1 MNRESISRRR
11 ACLRFGRRQRRVAPL
26 LLALPFVFAGFAGI
40 PAQTLNPTPAELE
53 ARRIVA
59 EREEAKRR
67 HEAELEKLRTSARE
81 AAQARARL
89 EGEVSELQADRARL
103 NTALIDMT
111 ARIRA
116 TEERAA
122 VAEERLR
129 AYETSEDAIRRSLLA
144 RRGVIADVLA
154 ALQRLGRRPPPA
166 VLVAPEDM
174 LQSVR
179 AAILLGAVVPE
190 LRAEAEALATDLGE
204 LARLSQAARS
214 ERERLATE
222 LGTLSGERERLAA
235 LVAARQER
243 IAEAQ
248 RVVAEEASRLAALAG
263 KVQGLEG
270 LIAGIEKEIGAA
282 SRAAEAARKELEAQ
296 TREVRERFAAAA
308 ARDPARLSPR
318 TAFQETRGLLPQ
330 PVTGTLARAF
340 GEPDGFGGM
349 TRGATF
355 ATRAGAVVAAP
366 ADGWI
371 AFAGPFRS
379 YGRVLILNTGGGYHI
394 LLAGMDRVDA
404 SVGQFVLAGEP
415 LGQMGATAAPGA
427 TVLGGDI
434 NTPLLYVE
442 FRKDGASIDPAP
454 WWSRP
459 PAIRP
464 TGAADQDE
472 KARG

>member
-1 MNRESISRRR
+1 MSRESGSMKR
-11 ACLRFGRRQRRVAPL
+11 AFFRAGRRLRHGVPA
-26 LLALPFVFAGFAGI
+26 LLALPFLLAAI
-40 PAQTLNPTPAELE
+40 CAPSAQTLNPTPAERE
-53 ARRIVA
+53 ARRVIA

-67 HEAELEKLRTSARE
+67 HEAELEQLRLNARE

-103 NTALIDMT
+103 NTALIEMT

-129 AYETSEDAIRRSLLA
+129 SYATSEEAIRRSLQA

-166 VLVAPEDM
+166 VLVSPEDM

-204 LARLSQAARS
+204 LARLSLAARTES
-214 ERERLATE
+214 ERLATE
-222 LGTLSGERERLAA
+222 LGTLSGERERLSA

-243 IAEAQ
+243 IAQAE

-308 ARDPARLSPR
+308 ARDPARLTPR
-318 TAFQETRGLLPQ
+318 VAFQETRGLLPQ
-330 PVTGTLARAF
+330 PAIGTLARSF
-340 GEPDGFGGM
+340 GEQDGFGGT
-349 TRGATF
+349 TRGVTF
-355 ATRAGAVVAAP
+355 ATRAGALVAAP

-379 YGRVLILNTGGGYHI
+379 YGRVLILNTGGGYHV
-394 LLAGMDRVDA
+394 LLAGMERVDA

-415 LGQMGATAAPGA
+415 LGQMGAAAAPGA

-434 NTPLLYVE
+434 DTPLLYVE
-442 FRKDGASIDPAP
+442 FRKDGVSIDPAP